1 MSDVHWHTTEK
12 KREAAGS
19 TFRLALANRC
29 GFGRQRQRISGPV
42 CHEFLGTFTTARNRC
57 MDGQRTES
65 TSNNLENRSESLRL
79 KLRPNVIYLMATLG
93 FLCFFIALK
102 GPPLYTDVQYYLG
115 TPERNAKV
123 LLTGSTRL
131 ALLSQNKQDL
141 SSHIKEVTR
150 LPYIRGVIITSND
163 NRIISGAWLGEELA
177 EIDAL
182 KKMVQESWRQW
193 PVNGENGAIAHVF
206 VTFDDVLNGQV
217 KRDIILVV
225 GVIAIGIFILSILVS
240 LDGRSRLAQKIAG
253 LSGATTRI
261 ANGDYSVRVPVQ
273 GRDAIAALAHNFN
286 RMSVELDKATKQLR
300 ISEERFELAVNGSND
315 AIWDWNIQNNRLY
328 LSPRYRRI
336 LGYEAQ
342 ELPGIF
348 TAWEKLIHPDDK
360 PMVMKALN
368 EHLQNEK
375 PFRCELRLK
384 TKRGDWLW
392 MLGRGE
398 AVRDKKSGI
407 ATRMAGSYTDISE
420 QKATQLALEQEK
432 ERAQVTLQSITDAV
446 VTTDNQGNIDYLNPQ
461 AELLIGLPDLSVEG
475 QPLLDVFKLTD
486 AQQNPIEDDV
496 ITKVLLQG
504 KTTKFSDHT
513 LLRNAA
519 GEWLSIEENAA
530 PLLDRN
536 RAVRGMVVVLHD
548 VTERM
553 KLWEELQKE
562 RELALVTL
570 QSIGDGVVT
579 TDVAGRIM
587 YMNPTAELLTGWSGK
602 NAQERP
608 IQEVMNFLDEFGAS
622 SIAKSVEV
630 ALTQKQVAA
639 DLGQAELLSTSGEK
653 HIVEHNISPLRNK
666 NKEVIGGVVI
676 VHNVTDRYK
685 LMQQLS
691 HQATHDSLTQLVNRT
706 GFEQRLDKLLHAL
719 SAEENLNNVQ
729 HVICYMDLDQ
739 FKIVNDTCGHSAGDE
754 LLRQIAEQLKRH
766 VRIGDTL
773 ARLGGDEFG
782 LLLENCPLENA
793 LGIAEKI
800 RQHIASFRFSSNG
813 KTFAIGVSIGV
824 APIDG
829 TPGTTVATVLS
840 TVDQACYIAKSKGRN
855 RIHTFQPGDNESSR
869 WHNEMQWVP
878 HINQALD
885 DGHFMLFAQPIA
897 TIRKNE
903 EKYSHYEIL
912 LRMKSEDGN
921 LIAPGSFLPSAER
934 YGLMPTLDRWVVG
947 KAIEMLAAAWKNN
960 PGFNMDTFGI
970 NISGA
975 VLGDNSL
982 LKFVKQAL
990 NVYGLPP
997 SLLCFEITETV
1008 AIANFTHANRF
1019 VNELKEMGCRFAL
1032 DDFGSGFASFSYLK
1046 TLPVDYLKIDG
1057 SFVRHLAHSAV
1068 DHTMVDAINQLGHVM
1083 GLKTIAEFVETQDV
1097 LESLRILDV
1106 DYAQGYFI
1114 GRPIPLQEV
1123 CYEVTKETDQDG
1135 APEAPEAP
1143 KALSI

>member
-1 MSDVHWHTTEK
+1 
-12 KREAAGS
+12 
-19 TFRLALANRC
+19 
-29 GFGRQRQRISGPV
+29 
-42 CHEFLGTFTTARNRC
+42 
-57 MDGQRTES
+57 MDGNRTES
-65 TSNNLENRSESLRL
+65 TAADLQKRSESFRSRF
-79 KLRPNVIYLMATLG
+79 RPNLVYLLVTLG
-93 FLCFFIALK
+93 FLCFFIAFK
-102 GPPLYTDVQYYLG
+102 GPPLVTDVAYFLG

-131 ALLSQNKQDL
+131 ALLSQDRQDL
-141 SSHIKEVTR
+141 SSHIKEVSR
-150 LPYIRGVIITSND
+150 LPYIRGVIVTSND

-182 KKMVQESWRQW
+182 KKMVQESWKQW
-193 PVNGENGAIAHVF
+193 PVTEGTETVAHVF
-206 VTFDDVLNGQV
+206 VTFDEVLNGQV
-217 KRDIILVV
+217 MADLILVV
-225 GVIAIGIFILSILVS
+225 TVLAVGIFILAILIS
-240 LDGRSRLAQKIAG
+240 LDARSRLAQRISA

-261 ANGDYSVRVPVQ
+261 ANGDYSVRVPVP
-273 GRDAIAALAHNFN
+273 GRDAISALAHNFN
-286 RMSVELDKATKQLR
+286 RMAGELDKATKQLR

-360 PMVMKALN
+360 PFVLKALD
-368 EHLQNEK
+368 EHIQKGK

-384 TKRGDWLW
+384 TKRGEWLW

-398 AVRDKKSGI
+398 AVRDKKTGV

-432 ERAQVTLQSITDAV
+432 ERAQVTLRSITDAV
-446 VTTDNQGNIDYLNPQ
+446 VTTDNQGNIDYLNPR
-461 AELLIGLPDLSVEG
+461 AELLLGIPDLSAEG
-475 QPLLDVFKLTD
+475 QPLLEVFKLTD
-486 AQQNPIEDDV
+486 AQRNPIDDDI
-496 ITKVLLQG
+496 ITSVLLQG
-504 KTTKFSDHT
+504 KTVKFSDYT

-530 PLLDRN
+530 PLLDQDQ
-536 RAVRGMVVVLHD
+536 AVRGMVVVFHD

-562 RELALVTL
+562 RERAMVTL

-579 TDVAGRIM
+579 TDISGKIV
-587 YMNPTAELLTGWSGK
+587 YMNPTAEALTGWSS
-602 NAQERP
+602 NSAQERP
-608 IQEVMNFLDEFGAS
+608 IEEVINFLDEFGAS

-630 ALTQKQVAA
+630 ALTKKQVAA
-639 DLGQAELLSTSGEK
+639 DLGQAELLSISGEK
-653 HIVEHNISPLRNK
+653 HIVEHNIAPLRDKNK
-666 NKEVIGGVVI
+666 NVIGGVVI
-676 VHNVTDRYK
+676 MHNVTDRYK

-706 GFEQRLDKLLHAL
+706 GFEQRLGKILRAI
-719 SAEENLNNVQ
+719 STEENVNPVQ

-754 LLRQIAEQLKRH
+754 LLRQIAEQLQRH
-766 VRIGDTL
+766 VRIGDML

-800 RQHIASFRFSSNG
+800 RQHIASFRFSSDG

-869 WHNEMQWVP
+869 WHTEMQWVP

-885 DGHFMLFAQPIA
+885 DGHFILFAQPIA
-897 TIRKNE
+897 TIGRNE
-903 EKYSHYEIL
+903 AKHSHYEIL

-947 KAIEMLAAAWKNN
+947 KAIEMLAFAWKNN
-960 PGFNMDTFGI
+960 PNFNVDTFGI

-975 VLGDNSL
+975 VLGDNTL
-982 LKFVKQAL
+982 LKYVKQAL
-990 NVYGLPP
+990 NGYDLPP

-1008 AIANFTHANRF
+1008 AIANFTHATRF

-1057 SFVRHLAHSAV
+1057 TFVRHLSQSAV

-1083 GLKTIAEFVETQDV
+1083 GLKTIAEFVETQDI

-1106 DYAQGYFI
+1106 DYAQGYYI
-1114 GRPIPLQEV
+1114 GKPIPLHDV
-1123 CYEVTKETDQDG
+1123 CYATSTESNHSS
-1135 APEAPEAP
+1135 APELIKTPS
-1143 KALSI
+1143 ALSI

>member
-1 MSDVHWHTTEK
+1 
-12 KREAAGS
+12 
-19 TFRLALANRC
+19 
-29 GFGRQRQRISGPV
+29 
-42 CHEFLGTFTTARNRC
+42 
-57 MDGQRTES
+57 MDRQRTEII
-65 TSNNLENRSESLRL
+65 SNSLQKPSESLRSRF
-79 KLRPNVIYLMATLG
+79 RPNVIYLLATLG
-93 FLCFFIALK
+93 FLCFFVVLK
-102 GPPLYTDVQYYLG
+102 VPPLLSDVEYFLG

-131 ALLSQNKQDL
+131 ALLSGNTPDL
-141 SSHIKEVTR
+141 SSHIREVSR
-150 LPYIRGVIITSND
+150 LPYIQGVIVTSND
-163 NRIISGAWLGEELA
+163 NRIITGAWLGEELT

-193 PVNGENGAIAHVF
+193 PVKGEDGVIAHVF
-206 VTFDDVLNGQV
+206 VTFNEVLNGQV

-225 GVIAIGIFILSILVS
+225 CVVAVGIFILSVLVS
-240 LDGRSRLAQKIAG
+240 LDARNKLAQKISG

-261 ANGDYSVRVPVQ
+261 ANGDYTVRVPVQ

-286 RMSVELDKATKQLR
+286 RMSAELDNATKQLR
-300 ISEERFELAVNGSND
+300 TSEERFELAVNGSND

-348 TAWEKLIHPDDK
+348 TAWEKLIHPEDK
-360 PMVMKALN
+360 PYVMNALD
-368 EHLQNEK
+368 EHIENCK

-384 TKRGDWLW
+384 TKSGEWLW

-398 AVRDKKSGI
+398 AVRDKKTGI

-461 AELLIGLPDLSVEG
+461 AELLLSVSELSAEG
-475 QPLLDVFKLTD
+475 QPLLEMFKLTD

-504 KTTKFSDHT
+504 RTVKFSDHT
-513 LLRNAA
+513 LLRNAS
-519 GEWLSIEENAA
+519 GEWLSIEEQAA

-536 RAVRGMVVVLHD
+536 KAVRGMVVVFHD

-553 KLWEELQKE
+553 KLWEDLQKE
-562 RELALVTL
+562 RERALVTL

-579 TDVAGRIM
+579 TDIAGRIV
-587 YMNPTAELLTGWSGK
+587 YMNPSAENLTGWSNK
-602 NAQERP
+602 NAYDRP
-608 IQEVMNFLDEFGAS
+608 IAEVMNFLDEFGAS
-622 SIAKSVEV
+622 SIAKSVET
-630 ALTQKQVAA
+630 ALTKKQVAT

-653 HIVEHNISPLRNK
+653 HIVEHNIAPLRDK

-706 GFEQRLDKLLHAL
+706 GFEQRLGKLLRAV
-719 SAEENLNNVQ
+719 SAEENVNNIQ

-754 LLRQIAEQLKRH
+754 LLRQIAEQLQRH

-813 KTFAIGVSIGV
+813 KTFTIGVSIGV

-885 DGHFMLFAQPIA
+885 DGHFILFAQPIA
-897 TIRKNE
+897 TIGKSE
-903 EKYSHYEIL
+903 DKYSHYEIL

-960 PGFNMDTFGI
+960 PNFAMDTFGI

-990 NVYGLPP
+990 SGYGLPP

-1008 AIANFTHANRF
+1008 AIANFTHAHRF

-1057 SFVRHLAHSAV
+1057 SFVRHLSQSAV

-1106 DYAQGYFI
+1106 DYAQGYYI

-1123 CYEVTKETDQDG
+1123 CYAVENVVADDG
-1135 APEAPEAP
+1135 SSKVGNSTA
-1143 KALSI
+1143 ALSM